1 MLVIRKVL
9 KYGSTVEEV
18 LDIILNSPRTVGLN
32 LMVVDKE
39 RTVVVEL
46 TAYRMLVR
54 KAENAI
60 YSTNQFQDP

>member
-1 MLVIRKVL
+1 MLVIRKAL

-32 LMVVDKE
+32 LMVADKE

-54 KAENAI
+54 EAENAI